1 MMSRLVRFAERVA
14 RFCNEGPN
22 KGKPGPCP
30 DANSKRQQRL
40 SRRGERMKKL
50 AAEADGA
57 KAAKPEGGSPDV
69 RKDLSELSS
78 GTIATLTGRREYANI
93 DAVRV
98 AMNAWL
104 DKNPGK
110 KWDSWQSAW
119 TDFARENPSLPKPVA
134 EQPPKAMPTPKVEPV
149 AEQPKPAPAKPEP
162 AGHYEGASPQLQV
175 QHYGRSLKTTPVE
188 FAWEGKQLKGDQI
201 GPFAVV
207 KVPGGHRVHHV
218 QSGLAAGR
226 AVANKDEAKA
236 FAAAL
241 GSRGNWN
248 FQDVA
253 QADKVTI
260 DGAAEIN
267 RAFARGE
274 IAQHIPEADRRA
286 ATDKALAKERV
297 RMARENLKAKPG
309 EIFTRDV
316 AGVMRVAKKMD
327 ANSLGSL
334 VSRVAPGLQ
343 RVALEDGWATD
354 GRFMVQMTP
363 KDKDIVS
370 KRLQGG
376 LNDPTQVAG
385 GVDQRSIRKPDLSF
399 ILKPNDTS
407 GFHPAQIVGGRVQ
420 PAKIRMKGRKKIVEN
435 PGGPTIMVRDDAGRE
450 SVLNANY
457 HQAVMQRFPRAVPHI
472 RVDKRGGHSGGVYY
486 KQDGETVGVV
496 MPLSAPKGGF
506 KKDFSERLRKFAE
519 RFTK

>member
-1 MMSRLVRFAERVA
+1 MMSSLVRFAECVA

-40 SRRGERMKKL
+40 SRRGERMKKM
-50 AAEADGA
+50 AAEAKDEP
-57 KAAKPEGGSPDV
+57 KAGNQEIGSPDV
-69 RKDLSELSS
+69 RKHLSELSS
-78 GTIATLTGRREYANI
+78 GTMATLTGRREYANI
-93 DAVRV
+93 DAVRE
-98 AMNAWL
+98 ALNAWL

-119 TDFARENPSLPKPVA
+119 TDFTRENPNLPKPVA
-134 EQPPKAMPTPKVEPV
+134 EQPPKAMPTPKAEPV
-149 AEQPKPAPAKPEP
+149 AEQPKKPASAKPEP
-162 AGHYEGASPQLQV
+162 AGHYEGVSPQLQV

-248 FQDVA
+248 FQDSA
-253 QADKVTI
+253 QADKATI

-274 IAQHIPEADRRA
+274 LAQHIPEADRRA

-316 AGVMRVAKKMD
+316 AGVIRVAKKMD
-327 ANSLGSL
+327 ANSLGRML
-334 VSRVAPGLQ
+334 HRGAPGFRNLA
-343 RVALEDGWATD
+343 REDGWASD
-354 GRFMVQMTP
+354 GRFMVRMTP
-363 KDKDIVS
+363 KDKEKAKEII
-370 KRLQGG
+370 GE
-376 LNDPTQVAG
+376 AG
-385 GVDQRSIRKPDLSF
+385 DAARKPDLSF
-399 ILKPNDTS
+399 IIKPNDTS

-420 PAKIRMKGRKKIVEN
+420 PAEISMKGRKKIVEN

-519 RFTK
+519 RFKK